1 MYADH
6 THIQSTSNLRK
17 QASVTKVLL
26 FIPRRKKNTANKLRP
41 NAFFCILETIHFLW
55 IENAHVDLFTNGLND
70 MALFSIYEK
79 KYKQNKWAH
88 VLIRLKPFSV
98 LSHLHLCLS
107 RCHSLCLW
115 ALRQPHLEREFWVRV
130 CDFLRTTENCLCVL
144 ILVSSGFYQ
153 KMSKKGFFDKNTG
166 LSTLVLKWFA
176 TKTRRGHRNQL
187 H

>member
-6 THIQSTSNLRK
+6 MHIQSTSNLRK

-115 ALRQPHLEREFWVRV
+115 ASRQPRLEREFWVRV
-130 CDFLRTTENCLCVL
+130 CDFLQSHWKLPLRFDSGIFW
-144 ILVSSGFYQ
+144 ILPEDV
-153 KMSKKGFFDKNTG
+153 KERFFDKYTG